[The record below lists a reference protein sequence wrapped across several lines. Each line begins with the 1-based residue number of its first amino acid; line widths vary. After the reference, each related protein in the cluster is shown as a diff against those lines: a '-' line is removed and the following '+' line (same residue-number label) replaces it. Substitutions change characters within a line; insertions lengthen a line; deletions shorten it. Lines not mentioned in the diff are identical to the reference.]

1 MKKKHKRK
9 HCYRKV
15 IVKRYSY
22 IDPRVRVDPQF
33 LVLFT
38 KFARDIERM
47 SKKKYFNKKEFSQA
61 FAKFNNIIG
70 IYPFPNH
77 LITRYMKHDI
87 AREGEV

>member
-1 MKKKHKRK
+1 MKKRK
-9 HCYRKV
+9 YQRRRV
-15 IVKRYSY
+15 VVKRYNY
-22 IDPRVRVDPQF
+22 LDPRVRVDPKF
-33 LVLFT
+33 LVMFT
-38 KFARDIERM
+38 IFARQIEQI

-77 LITRYMKHDI
+77 LITRYMKNDI